1 MTLIHEHVGIC
12 DKLNM
17 AETYLK
23 LFIDL
28 VKTIRGL
35 FICWLD
41 IVTDPESD
49 RQLTNGYCE
58 HVYWKGQESKV
69 QGTLGH
75 I

>member
-49 RQLTNGYCE
+49 KLPIDN
-58 HVYWKGQESKV
+58 
-69 QGTLGH
+69 
-75 I
+75 